1 MERTGPAKHGSITA
15 IYTVLVDG
23 EDMDEPIA
31 DLARATLDGHIIRAI
46 QATTSG
52 LAAQR
57 ARMDVVSSNVAN
69 VDTTRAADGE
79 GPYKRQVVRFA
90 ATDGA
95 TPFANIMQRMSNTP
109 SNGVIVTQVME
120 DNTTPSRFVT
130 DPSNP
135 DANEEGLVEMPNVN
149 LISEMTDLTSANRSY
164 QANVT
169 VLNAIKEMALRALD
183 IGNR

>member
-1 MERTGPAKHGSITA
+1 MGLIS
-15 IYTVLVDG
+15 
-23 EDMDEPIA
+23 
-31 DLARATLDGHIIRAI
+31 AI

-69 VDTTRAADGE
+69 VDSTRNADGT

-90 ATDGA
+90 ATGGSS
-95 TPFANIMQRMSNTP
+95 PFANIMARMTNAPT
-109 SNGVIVTQVME
+109 NGVVLTQVTE
-120 DNTTPSRFVT
+120 DNTTPTRVVS

-135 DANEEGLVEMPNVN
+135 DADENGMVEMPNIDMVT
-149 LISEMTDLTSANRSY
+149 EMTDLTSANRSY

-183 IGNR
+183 IGSK